1 MLLVYILADAVHL
14 LKKDIP
20 ALRLRVSLEG
30 RDFKNSPAG
39 YLPLHWKTWDH
50 SQKEFLDNVIV
61 YETDTTRN
69 ANTLV
74 KAFLSKVSD

>member
-14 LKKDIP
+14 LKKDMP

-39 YLPLHWKTWDH
+39 YLPLHWKTWNH
-50 SQKEFLDNVIV
+50 SQKEFLDNVIIV

-69 ANTLV
+69 ANNIGESIL
-74 KAFLSKVSD
+74 KQG